1 MAPRPDSRPD
11 GTESTFARR
20 VVLVAA
26 VAVLAVIAWQL
37 LDLFLLV
44 FGAIIVAIALRS
56 LAGVLERYLRVPSR
70 WSVMSALL
78 IIIAGLIGFGW
89 MVGDPLAEQIVRL
102 RERIPNAVKALV
114 AWMNSHPAGLLM
126 LDFWE
131 TARDTEV
138 PWGRLAGIA
147 TGTVGALG
155 SAILI
160 LFMAIFLA
168 FDPRPY
174 RDGFVRLLPTSYRER
189 VAEALRA
196 AGEGLSRWLL
206 GQSISMLFVGSATA
220 LGLWLLGIPLA
231 LSVGVLCGLL
241 AFVPFFG
248 AIAGGLLA
256 VLLAFVEGPSAA
268 LYVLLLFVGIQQV
281 EGQILLPLV
290 QKWAVELPPALA
302 LVATVAFAIVFGLP
316 GALLAT
322 PLLVVVMILVRK
334 LYVEDYLEQAR

>member
-1 MAPRPDSRPD
+1 MTRRHDSQFNELDP
-11 GTESTFARR
+11 TFAKR
-20 VVLVAA
+20 VVF
-26 VAVLAVIAWQL
+26 VAVVALLALLAWQL

-44 FGAIIVAIALRS
+44 FGAIIVAIALRA
-56 LAGVLERYLRVPSR
+56 LASKLERYLRVPSR
-70 WSVMSALL
+70 WSVLVALL
-78 IIIAGLIGFGW
+78 IVIASLVGLGW
-89 MVGDPLAEQIVRL
+89 MVGDPLAEQLVRL
-102 RERIPNAVKALV
+102 RERIPNAVNALV
-114 AWMNSHPAGLLM
+114 AWMNSHRAGLL
-126 LDFWE
+126 LLELWE
-131 TARDTEV
+131 TAKDTKV

-155 SAILI
+155 SALLI

-168 FDPRPY
+168 IDPRLY

-189 VAEALRA
+189 AAEALRA

-206 GQSISMLFVGSATA
+206 GQSMSMLFVGSATA
-220 LGLWLLGIPLA
+220 LGLLLLDIPLA

-256 VLLAFVEGPSAA
+256 VLLAFVEGPKAA
-268 LYVLLLFVGIQQV
+268 LYVLVLFIGIQQV
-281 EGQILLPLV
+281 EGHILIPLI

-302 LVATVAFAIVFGLP
+302 LIATLAFAIVFGLP

-334 LYVEDYLEQAR
+334 LYVEDYLEQTR